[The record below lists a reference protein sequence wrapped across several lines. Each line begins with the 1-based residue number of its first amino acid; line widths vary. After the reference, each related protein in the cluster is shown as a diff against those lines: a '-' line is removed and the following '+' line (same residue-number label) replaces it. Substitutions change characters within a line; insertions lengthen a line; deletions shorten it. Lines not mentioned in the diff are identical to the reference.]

1 MTGRLS
7 PEREAELERHRVAM
21 RNGWRIADD
30 LGVPHSEASKVWES
44 VSLEMKFYCRDFM
57 RGLTIASYAKSW
69 IETRNPFY
77 IDAAHI
83 LCRRSGID
91 PPPTILTLMGD
102 VSEKRFIGEVKG
114 TVAKILKKNAKDYA
128 QHLMANLYGAGAT
141 KELAASKAAQ
151 HLFEIC
157 GRIYFKA
164 STLDSDF
171 PEYMREIAKDKRLLF
186 AEPQNERLLQ
196 EWQQILAL
204 LPEADEQ
211 LKGNRRE

>member
-1 MTGRLS
+1 MNGRLS
-7 PEREAELERHRVAM
+7 PEREAELERRYAAM

-30 LGVPHSEASKVWES
+30 LGKPRSEASKVWES

-91 PPPTILTLMGD
+91 PPPTILKLIGNVSEMRFNGD
-102 VSEKRFIGEVKG
+102 VRG
-114 TVAKILKKNAKDYA
+114 TVAKILKKNAKDFAY
-128 QHLMANLYGAGAT
+128 HLMANLYGAGAT
-141 KELAASKAAQ
+141 KELAASKAAR
-151 HLFEIC
+151 HLFEI
-157 GRIYFKA
+157 GGGISFTA
-164 STLDSDF
+164 STLDYDF
-171 PEYMREIAKDKRLLF
+171 PEYMSEIAKGKRLLF
-186 AEPQNERLLQ
+186 AEPQNERLLE
-196 EWQQILAL
+196 EWKQILAM
-204 LPEADEQ
+204 LPEADEK